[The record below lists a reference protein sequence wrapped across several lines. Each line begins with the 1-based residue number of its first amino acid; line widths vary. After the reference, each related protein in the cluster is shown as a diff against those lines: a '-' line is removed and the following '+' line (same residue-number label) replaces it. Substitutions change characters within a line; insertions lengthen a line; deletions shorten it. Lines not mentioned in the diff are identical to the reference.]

1 MDAGVPIAPVTTHL
15 SAEAISAPASAA
27 IHYVHVGHEFIDS
40 LAPGGPRSK
49 P

>member
-27 IHYVHVGHEFIDS
+27 IHDRHGGHEFIDS